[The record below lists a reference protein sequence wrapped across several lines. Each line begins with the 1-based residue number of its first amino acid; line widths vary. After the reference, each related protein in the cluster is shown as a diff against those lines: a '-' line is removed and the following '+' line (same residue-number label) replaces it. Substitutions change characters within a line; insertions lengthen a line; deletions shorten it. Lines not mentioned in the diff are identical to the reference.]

1 MKQLKLFA
9 KNRTYIVI
17 SSGHKN
23 WVIGFLAEFI
33 VKNLLNSRI
42 VYFLQSKRHFKSYYR
57 SIYFPRFNNVIFM
70 HQSLAVEAFKKN
82 KLCKPN
88 LNIIVRYTHE
98 SVDLTPYID
107 RLNTVKAITTENSA
121 SKLFLTRLGIDANII
136 KILPNPVDTKLFYPD
151 ETNKLR
157 DIIFVSNFYPRK
169 NPNLIFE
176 VIQMNP
182 TYSFTILGKNW
193 ETWAQFH
200 KLIKLKNL
208 DYSSFQYSFYPK
220 ILRQHRVF
228 CSLSF
233 IEGGPVPLLEAL
245 SCGLKVVTTD
255 TGHARD
261 IIQSPLPYNIIPVD
275 SDAKKASSF
284 LEMALN
290 DNSKS
295 YFDLN
300 AFSYETFIIKL
311 KDLLT

>member
-1 MKQLKLFA
+1 MKQLKILA
-9 KNRTYIVI
+9 KNRTFVVI
-17 SSGHKN
+17 YSGHKN
-23 WVIGFLAEFI
+23 WVIGFLAQFI
-33 VKNLLNSRI
+33 VKNLSNSRI
-42 VYFLQSKRHFKSYYR
+42 VSFLQSKRHFKSYFR
-57 SIYFPRFNNVIFM
+57 SIYFPRFRNVIFM
-70 HQSLAVEAFKKN
+70 HQSLAIEAFNKN
-82 KLCKPN
+82 KLCN
-88 LNIIVRYTHE
+88 SNINIIVRYTHE

-121 SKLFLTRLGIDANII
+121 SKFYLTRLGINANII
-136 KILPNPVDTKLFYPD
+136 SILPNPVDTKLFYPD
-151 ETNKLR
+151 DTNKLR

-169 NPNLIFE
+169 NPNLIFD

-193 ETWAQFH
+193 ETWTQFQ
-200 KLIKLKNL
+200 KLIQLENL
-208 DYSSFQYSFYPK
+208 IYSPFKYNSYPE

-228 CSLSF
+228 CSFSF

-261 IIQSPLPYNIIPVD
+261 IIKSPLPYNIIPVD

-295 YFDLN
+295 CFDLS
-300 AFSYETFIIKL
+300 ALSYENFIIKL
-311 KDLLT
+311 KDLLM

>member
-1 MKQLKLFA
+1 MKQLKFLA

-33 VKNLLNSRI
+33 VKNLSNSRI
-42 VYFLQSKRHFKSYYR
+42 IYFLQSKRHLKSYFR
-57 SIYFPRFNNVIFM
+57 SIYFPRFKNIIFM
-70 HQSLAVEAFKKN
+70 HQSLAIEAFKKN
-82 KLCKPN
+82 KLCN
-88 LNIIVRYTHE
+88 SNVNIIVRYTHE
-98 SVDLTPYID
+98 SVDLKPYIN
-107 RLNTVKAITTENSA
+107 RLNTVRAITTENST
-121 SKLFLTRLGIDANII
+121 SKLYLESLGINSNII

-151 ETNKLR
+151 KTNKLR

-169 NPNLIFE
+169 NPNLIFD

-182 TYSFTILGKNW
+182 LYSFTILGKNW
-193 ETWAQFH
+193 EMWTQFQN
-200 KLIKLKNL
+200 LIKLKNL
-208 DYSSFQYSFYPK
+208 DYLPFQYKSYPK
-220 ILRQHRVF
+220 ILRLHKVF

-261 IIQSPLPYNIIPVD
+261 VIQSPLPYNIIPVD
-275 SDAKKASSF
+275 SDAKKASFF